1 MYPQPNMGT
10 YSPPPPLKGTT
21 GLAMTFKNGVLLAAD
36 KRVSAGYLIA
46 SPNAQKLHMLTK
58 NIGLGIAGMVSD
70 AMALVDIM
78 RAELKLY
85 RLENNY
91 EPTVKVAAS
100 LLTTILHNGYRSYQP
115 WWTQLLVAGVDTTGG
130 YVYSI
135 DPSGAAMCEN
145 YAAIGS
151 GTTFSLAILDNKFKE
166 DLTEETALKIA
177 EEALRGSI
185 GRDLATG
192 DGIDIYVIKKEG
204 EVIKKFIDVRG
215 G

>member
-21 GLAMTFKNGVLLAAD
+21 GLAMVFKGGVLLAAD
-36 KRVSAGYLIA
+36 KRVSAGYLLA
-46 SPNAQKLHMLTK
+46 SPKAQKLHMLTEK
-58 NIGLGIAGMVSD
+58 IGLGIAGLVSD

-115 WWTQLLVAGVDTTGG
+115 WWTQLLVAGVDTTGSH
-130 YVYSI
+130 VYSI
-135 DPSGAAMCEN
+135 DPSGAAMREN

-151 GTTFSLAILDNKFKE
+151 GTTFSLAIMDSKFKE
-166 DLTEETALKIA
+166 GQTEDAAVKIA
-177 EEALRGSI
+177 EESLRVSI

-192 DGIDIYVIKKEG
+192 DGIDIFVIKLDSDVTKKY
-204 EVIKKFIDVRG
+204 IKVCG